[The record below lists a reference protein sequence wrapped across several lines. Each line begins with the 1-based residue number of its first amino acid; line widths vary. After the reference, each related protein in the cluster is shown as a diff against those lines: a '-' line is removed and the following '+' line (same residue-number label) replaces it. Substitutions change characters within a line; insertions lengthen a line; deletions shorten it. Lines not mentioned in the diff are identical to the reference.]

1 MYKLLLVDDES
12 IVRES
17 ISQLINWEKFD
28 ISLVGSCSNAF
39 EAIDIAKKGRIDIII
54 TDIKMPVMNGIEL
67 IKNIKSLGIDCE
79 FIILSGYNE
88 FEFAKNAMQENVK
101 HYILKPCSEKEI
113 EEALLKTISDIND
126 KRIIQKKMEAQQFVQ
141 HIFLQQFINLVLQN
155 REPDLEMEHWLNILF
170 SEYDKLF
177 WVSFNCDN
185 DINNPKGVYDTFLEF
200 ADSTSST
207 VISSVMKINN
217 TLGCFY
223 FSTNNELP
231 YNKLTYLQR
240 RLLEKL
246 GSMPVLNKVLRC
258 SPNELCDNITK
269 IYKDSSYYLII
280 NRDGINRCDI
290 KGAYNDVDIADI
302 QEQFIRYIT
311 RGDKQSI
318 DNHIQSLFYK
328 YDRNFSIMVC
338 TKLLIK
344 YSSAGLLDTKYLTSI
359 LNKVYTIN
367 EIKEVIGIFSEVIS
381 SLIRID
387 DKDEN
392 FIDKITNYINEHLDD
407 SNLTLKWCAKEL
419 VFLNEDYISRAF
431 TKQVGQNF
439 KSYLNHKRIER
450 AKNLISLMRED
461 EKIYTVAE
469 KIGLGHNPQYFSK
482 IFKKSTGYTPKEYRD
497 LYN

>member
-17 ISQLINWEKFD
+17 ISKLINWEKYN
-28 ISLVGSCSNAF
+28 ISLIGSCSNAI
-39 EAIDIAKKGRIDIII
+39 EAIDIAKKNEIDIII

-67 IKNIKSLGIDCE
+67 IKNVKGLGIDCE

-113 EEALLKTISDIND
+113 EEALLKTISDINS
-126 KRIIQKKMEAQQFVQ
+126 KRMIEKKMEAQQFVQ

-155 REPDLEMEHWLNILF
+155 KEPDLEMEHWLNILF
-170 SEYDKLF
+170 SDYDKLF
-177 WVSFNCDN
+177 WVSFNWDE
-185 DINNPKGVYDTFLEF
+185 DVNNPEGVYDSFLEF
-200 ADSTSST
+200 AESTSST

-223 FSTNNELP
+223 FSTKDELP
-231 YNKLTYLQR
+231 YNELTFLQK
-240 RLLEKL
+240 RLLEQL
-246 GSMPVLNKVLRC
+246 GSMPVLNKVIKC
-258 SPNELCDNITK
+258 SPNELCGIITK
-269 IYKDSSYYLII
+269 IYKKSSYYLII
-280 NRDGINRCDI
+280 NRDGISRCDI
-290 KGAYNDVDIADI
+290 KGAYNDVDIAHI
-302 QEQFIRYIT
+302 HEQFVKYIT
-311 RGDKQSI
+311 QGDKSSI
-318 DNHIQSLFYK
+318 KDHIKSLFYK
-328 YDRNFSIMVC
+328 YDRNFSVMVC

-344 YSSAGLLDTKYLTSI
+344 YSSAGLLDTKHLTSVLNQVYAIDDTDEVIVI
-359 LNKVYTIN
+359 LNNI
-367 EIKEVIGIFSEVIS
+367 IC
-381 SLIRID
+381 SLIVEN
-387 DKDEN
+387 KDEN
-392 FIDKITNYINEHLDD
+392 FVDKITKYIDEHLDD

-439 KSYLNHKRIER
+439 TSYLNHKRIER
-450 AKNLISLMRED
+450 AKNLISLMSED

-482 IFKKSTGYTPKEYRD
+482 IFKKSTGYTPKEYKE